1 MYASFTRTLAIAIV
15 AVASHSPA
23 NAQEFFKGKTVTLLV
38 AGTAGGGIDIGAR
51 VMARHLG
58 KYIPGNPNVVAQLMP
73 GAGGIRMIDHMNK
86 VAPRDGTVLGTVA
99 PGPIIEPL
107 IGKRKIGY
115 RMTDFTMIAAM
126 DKDVTLCLA
135 WHASKFKA
143 IKDVIATPMNVAG
156 TGAGS
161 STDIYPIFLNEVMGT
176 KFKVITGYLGSQE
189 TIIAIERGEVD
200 GRCGW
205 GWSSLNSTKPDWVRD
220 KKVTILLQMALEKN
234 PKVDA
239 PLAID
244 LAKDDATRQMM
255 TMMFG
260 PLALNKPFFG
270 PPGMPAERTAELR
283 KAFAEALKD
292 KDLRAEAVKTF
303 GDELDPTSGEAAQK
317 LIADIYATPE
327 TVTERLRAILSK

>member
-1 MYASFTRTLAIAIV
+1 MMMLRAAAIA
-15 AVASHSPA
+15 ALLLFGAPA
-23 NAQEFFKGKTVTLLV
+23 QAQDFYKGKQVTLLV

-51 VMARHLG
+51 LMARHLG
-58 KYIPGNPNVVAQLMP
+58 KYIPGNPNGVAQLMP
-73 GAGGIRMIDHMNK
+73 GAGGIRLIDHMNK
-86 VAPRDGTVLGTVA
+86 IAPRDGTVLGTVA

-107 IGKRKIGY
+107 IGKRQIGY

-135 WHASKFKA
+135 WGASRFKT
-143 IKDVIATPMNVAG
+143 IQDVMKETMTVAG

-161 STDIYPIFLNEVMGT
+161 STDIYPMFLNEVMGT
-176 KFKVITGYLGSQE
+176 KFRVITGYLGSQE

-220 KKVTILLQMALEKN
+220 KKVTYLLQMALERN
-234 PKVDA
+234 PKIDA
-239 PLAID
+239 PLVFD
-244 LAKDDATRQMM
+244 LVKDDATKQMM
-255 TMMFG
+255 TLMFG

-283 KAFAEALKD
+283 KAVMAALND
-292 KDLRAEAVKTF
+292 KELRAEAAKVF
-303 GDELDPTSGEAAQK
+303 GDEIDPTSGEQAQK
-317 LIADIYATPE
+317 LIAQIYATP
-327 TVTERLRAILSK
+327 TAVAERVKGILAK